1 MLKATLRQILIVVCL
16 SSVVYNET
24 PVPSPQE
31 SPHRDED
38 AGVGRIVS
46 PPHPCATA
54 ALAASPAPR
63 GGSSYSSPPRYSC
76 RAEPWRSA
84 TWPMIN
90 TTGCGTKSSP
100 SRGAVVPVWGCAH
113 WRRPGPG
120 GPLCGEVARGAA
132 PGSVV
137 GGGGGGGGTGFAAP
151 GRIRQRHHLPN
162 AGSHGPGPAPVG
174 GVAHQSSRLWPGGH
188 LARPQRG
195 ARGRMEK
202 RPPRGVGC
210 VYCFCGRW
218 WWLWRWC
225 VKV

>member
-1 MLKATLRQILIVVCL
+1 MGCIVL
-16 SSVVYNET
+16 
-24 PVPSPQE
+24 PPQ
-31 SPHRDED
+31 
-38 AGVGRIVS
+38 
-46 PPHPCATA
+46 TA

-84 TWPMIN
+84 TWPTIN

-100 SRGAVVPVWGCAH
+100 SGGAVVPVWGCAH

-137 GGGGGGGGTGFAAP
+137 GGGGGGGGAGFAARP
-151 GRIRQRHHLPN
+151 PPPSCRAEYASVTTCRTL
-162 AGSHGPGPAPVG
+162 
-174 GVAHQSSRLWPGGH
+174 GVTDQDLHRTDVARQSSRLWPGGH
-188 LARPQRG
+188 LARPQHG
-195 ARGRMEK
+195 ARGRMVK

-225 VKV
+225 VMVSFLS